1 MTRVVRPGGVVIAE
15 LYNPYSLRAVLKR
28 FGPSGRI
35 ADGTDESHVYTRYDS
50 PFAIKDIAPAGTEL
64 VDSRGVRIV
73 TPAARFMRTPM
84 AARLFREAERR
95 LCDSPLRVF
104 GGFWIAA
111 LKKSNSA

>member
-1 MTRVVRPGGVVIAE
+1 VIAE
-15 LYNPYSLRAVLKR
+15 LYNPYSLRAAIKR
-28 FGPSGRI
+28 FGPAQRI

-50 PFAIKDIAPAGTEL
+50 PFSIKELMPLGTEL

-73 TPAARFMRTPM
+73 TPAAQVMRLPA
-84 AARLFREAERR
+84 AARIFRRAERL

-111 LKKSNSA
+111 LRKKTDG